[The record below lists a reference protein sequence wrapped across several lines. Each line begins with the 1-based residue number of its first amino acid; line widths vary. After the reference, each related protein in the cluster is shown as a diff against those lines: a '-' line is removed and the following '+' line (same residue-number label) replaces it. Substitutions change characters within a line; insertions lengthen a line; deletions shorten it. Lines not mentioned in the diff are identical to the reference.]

1 MPPAQD
7 RRPNNE
13 PYQHSIAMWGPP
25 GSGKTTFLA
34 SLSVALN
41 RGGGQGWR
49 IQGWDEGSEKQ
60 LIEMNS
66 QLATERVFPRGTI
79 GIEEYSWVLSGPNRH
94 ARKKLFRKTPQE
106 DVRVRLDLVDAQGEI
121 AGPKKQFAQRSELI
135 DGLVRSRG
143 IVYIFDPMRE
153 SDDGD
158 AFDHTFG
165 MLVQLARRMD
175 EENGWRGTRLPH
187 YVAVCITKF
196 DAPPVLMTAQRM
208 GLLVPSDDNHGFPR
222 VPDYEARDLFER
234 LCMVSGTGNAE
245 MVINSLEQY
254 FDPRRIRYFVTSAIG
269 FYAGRGG
276 KFDGDDP
283 NNLLLMEEI
292 DHRLKTKRT
301 RIRGPVHPINVVEPI
316 FWLIDQMIGSGN
328 GSA

>member
-1 MPPAQD
+1 MASAQE
-7 RRPNNE
+7 RKLSE
-13 PYQHSIAMWGPP
+13 SYQHSIAMWGPP

-34 SLSVALN
+34 ALSVALN
-41 RGGGQGWR
+41 RNGGLGWR
-49 IQGWDEGSEKQ
+49 IQGWDENSEKQ
-60 LIEMNS
+60 LIRMNH
-66 QLATERVFPRGTI
+66 QLISGRTFPRATV
-79 GIEEYSWVLSGPNRH
+79 GIEEFSWVLSGPPRN
-94 ARKKLFRKTPQE
+94 ARRKLFRKAPE
-106 DVRVRLDLVDAQGEI
+106 ENVRVRLDLVDAQGEI
-121 AGPKKQFAQRSELI
+121 AGPEMKFTQRDELI

-175 EENGWRGTRLPH
+175 EQGGGRGARLPH

-196 DAPPVLMTAQRM
+196 DVPPVLMTAQRM
-208 GLLVPSDDNHGFPR
+208 GLIVPSDDDHEFPR

-234 LCMVSGTGNAE
+234 LCSVSGSGNAE
-245 MVINSLEQY
+245 MVIHSLEQY

-269 FYAGRGG
+269 FYLGGAG

-292 DHRLKTKRT
+292 DPRLGAKRT

-316 FWLIDQMIGSGN
+316 FWLIDQIIGDGN
-328 GSA
+328 GSP

>member
-1 MPPAQD
+1 MPPAQE
-7 RRPNNE
+7 PKSKE
-13 PYQHSIAMWGPP
+13 PYKHGIAMWGPP

-34 SLSVALN
+34 ALSVALN
-41 RGGGQGWR
+41 RNGDLGWK
-49 IQGWDEGSEKQ
+49 IHGWDESSERQ
-60 LIEMNS
+60 LIQMNN
-66 QLATERVFPRGTI
+66 QLVSGRTFPRGTV
-79 GIEEYSWVLSGPNRH
+79 GIEEYSWVLSGPHRN
-94 ARKKLFRKTPQE
+94 ARKKIFRKTQE
-106 DVRVRLDLVDAQGEI
+106 DHISVRLDLVDAQGEI
-121 AGPKKQFAQRSELI
+121 AGPEMKFTQRGELI

-175 EENGWRGTRLPH
+175 EQASWQGGRLPH

-208 GLLVPSDDNHGFPR
+208 GLAVPSDDDHGFPR

-234 LCMVSGTGNAE
+234 LCAVSGSGNAE
-245 MVINSLEQY
+245 MVIHSLEQY
-254 FDPRRIRYFVTSAIG
+254 FDPRRIRYFVTSAVG
-269 FYAGRGG
+269 FYLGRGG
-276 KFDGDDP
+276 KYDEEDP

-292 DHRLKTKRT
+292 DPRLGVKRT
-301 RIRGPVHPINVVEPI
+301 RIRGPVHPINVVEPV
-316 FWLIDQMIGSGN
+316 FWLIDQMLDNEN
-328 GSA
+328 GSS